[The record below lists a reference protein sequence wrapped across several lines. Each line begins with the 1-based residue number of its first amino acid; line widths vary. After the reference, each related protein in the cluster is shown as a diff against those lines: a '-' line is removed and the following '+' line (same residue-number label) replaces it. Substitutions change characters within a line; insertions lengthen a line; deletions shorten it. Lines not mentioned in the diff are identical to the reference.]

1 MRRSMIAAMVV
12 VLLSLGGVAMAGGSG
27 GASSEE
33 QIKVIDA
40 EVARVQ
46 VIVDWLQR
54 QRDQLQMYLVRLQDR
69 RSELTTAKEPGKEKK
84 NE

>member
-1 MRRSMIAAMVV
+1 M
-12 VLLSLGGVAMAGGSG
+12 AMAGGSG

-54 QRDQLQMYLVRLQDR
+54 QRDQLLMHLVRLQDR
-69 RSELTTAKEPGKEKK
+69 RAELTRAKEPGKEKK

>member
-1 MRRSMIAAMVV
+1 MVV

-54 QRDQLQMYLVRLQDR
+54 QRDQLLMHLVRLQDR
-69 RSELTTAKEPGKEKK
+69 GAELTRAKEPGKEKK

>member
-1 MRRSMIAAMVV
+1 MIAAMVV

-69 RSELTTAKEPGKEKK
+69 RAELTTAKEPGKEKK

>member
-1 MRRSMIAAMVV
+1 MRRFMIAAMVV

-69 RSELTTAKEPGKEKK
+69 RAELTTAKEPGKEKK

>member
-1 MRRSMIAAMVV
+1 MIAAMVV

-54 QRDQLQMYLVRLQDR
+54 QRDQLLMYLARLQDR
-69 RSELTTAKEPGKEKK
+69 RAELTTAKEPGKEKK